1 MYKIIKSD
9 FKGFENDM
17 AVSRVELVVD
27 SAAEIPEPLDSWTIG
42 SLALCADTQDILV
55 LNINREWV

>member
-42 SLALCADTQDILV
+42 SLALCADTHGYFGS
-55 LNINREWV
+55 